1 MEVHQTS
8 DAIRSFRVAKDLLHE
23 AEQPDAD
30 TLKRVYQLMKD
41 AREGKETGQ
50 QLDHLIAN
58 PLQEMAQEIEVQ
70 EESKI

>member
-1 MEVHQTS
+1 
-8 DAIRSFRVAKDLLHE
+8 
-23 AEQPDAD
+23 
-30 TLKRVYQLMKD
+30 MKD
-41 AREGKETGQ
+41 AGEGRETGQ